1 MAMKMKAIIML
12 NYGVPLFSVNKLY
25 LISLVLVIS
34 IFSSITKAE
43 THLLSNYIVTDDCK
57 STLETGHSWTFKKFD
72 HDPIDPAVVARL
84 PNPEVS
90 ITRIQLGAR
99 GSISNAWLIESGE
112 QGVVHCI
119 KDLLASLSFAL
130 AERRKREMMFV
141 DDEFDVIEVHLH
153 HFVPCGTSCRR
164 ARVETIIFF
173 DKDVSQPIY
182 DHVEDTYPNEYPS
195 KWFRAYLT
203 EDERKVFDR
212 VIAEG

>member
-43 THLLSNYIVTDDCK
+43 THLLSDYNITDDCK
-57 STLETGHSWTFKKFD
+57 ATLQAGHSWTFKKFD
-72 HDPIDPAVVARL
+72 HDPIDPVVVARL
-84 PNPEVS
+84 PKPEVS

-99 GSISNAWLIESGE
+99 GSISNAWLINSGK
-112 QGVVHCI
+112 QGIIHCI
-119 KDLLASLSFAL
+119 NVFPAFLSFAL
-130 AERRKREMMFV
+130 VESKKREMMFV
-141 DDEFDVIEVHLH
+141 DEEFDVTEVHLH
-153 HFVPCGTSCRR
+153 HFVPCGTLCRR
-164 ARVETIIFF
+164 ATVETIIFF
-173 DKDVSQPIY
+173 DNEVSQPIH

>member
-1 MAMKMKAIIML
+1 MAMPMREKAML
-12 NYGVPLFSVNKLY
+12 NYDVPLFDMNKFY

-43 THLLSNYIVTDDCK
+43 TYLLSDYTVTDDCK
-57 STLETGHSWTFKKFD
+57 STLETGHSWTFEKFD
-72 HDPIDPAVVARL
+72 HDPIDPVVVARF
-84 PNPEVS
+84 PKPEVLV
-90 ITRIQLGAR
+90 TRIHLGAR

-112 QGVVHCI
+112 QGVVHCT
-119 KDLLASLSFAL
+119 KDLLASLPFAL

-141 DDEFDVIEVHLH
+141 DEDFDVIEVHLH
-153 HFVPCGTSCRR
+153 HFVPCGSLCRQ

-173 DKDVSQPIY
+173 DKDVSQPIH

-203 EDERKVFDR
+203 EDERKVFDKI
-212 VIAEG
+212 IADG